1 MEELK
6 KIVAANLTALRTA
19 KGMTQ
24 LELGEMISYSDKA
37 ISKWERG
44 ESIPDALVLLKLSR
58 IFGCTVDYL
67 LTEHSEEEAKPA
79 VTAQKPRTN
88 HLNLSLVTIIGI
100 WTLALLVF
108 VVLMLTKIVYPMIF
122 MYAVIVSLIV
132 LVVFSA
138 LWGKRLYHLIII
150 SALVW
155 SVFLAVYLHFLM
167 FSLNFWQIIVLGIPA
182 QLIVILCFQLRRSNK
197 S

>member
-58 IFGCTVDYL
+58 IFGCSVDYL
-67 LTEHSEEEAKPA
+67 LTEHSEEEAKPT
-79 VTAQKPRTN
+79 VPVKKSRTN
-88 HLNLSLVTIIGI
+88 HLTLSLVTIIGI

-138 LWGKRLYHLIII
+138 LWGKGSII
-150 SALVW
+150 SSSSQRLSGAC
-155 SVFLAVYLHFLM
+155 
-167 FSLNFWQIIVLGIPA
+167 SLRCICISSCSP
-182 QLIVILCFQLRRSNK
+182 
-197 S
+197 

>member
-100 WTLALLVF
+100 WMLAALIF

-122 MYAVIVSLIV
+122 VYAVIVSLIV
-132 LVVFSA
+132 LLVFSA
-138 LWGKRLYHLIII
+138 LWGRKLYNLIII

>member
-58 IFGCTVDYL
+58 IFGCSVDYL
-67 LTEHSEEEAKPA
+67 LTEHSEEEAKPT
-79 VTAQKPRTN
+79 VPVKKSRTN
-88 HLNLSLVTIIGI
+88 HLTLSLVTIIGI

>member
-6 KIVAANLTALRTA
+6 KIVAKNITALRTA

-24 LELGEMISYSDKA
+24 LELGTEISYSDKA

-44 ESIPDALVLLKLSR
+44 ESIPDAFVLLKLSR

-67 LTEHSEEEAKPA
+67 LTEHAEGEKPKIE
-79 VTAQKPRTN
+79 KPRTN
-88 HLNLSLVTIIGI
+88 HISLSLIAIIGV

-108 VVLMLTKIVYPMIF
+108 VILVLTKIVYPMIF
-122 MYAVIVSLIV
+122 AYALIVSLIV
-132 LVVFSA
+132 LLVFSCI
-138 LWGKRLYHLIII
+138 WGKRLYNLIII

-155 SVFLAVYLHFLM
+155 SIILTVYLHFVM
-167 FSLNFWQIIVLGIPA
+167 FALNPWQIVTLGIPA
-182 QLIVILCFQLRRSNK
+182 QLIVVLCFQLRRRKKSN
-197 S
+197 

>member
-44 ESIPDALVLLKLSR
+44 ESIPDAFVLLKLSR

-67 LTEHSEEEAKPA
+67 LTEHGEEEKPML
-79 VTAQKPRTN
+79 TAQKSRTN
-88 HLNLSLVTIIGI
+88 HLTLSLVTIIGI
-100 WTLALLVF
+100 WMLALLVF
-108 VVLMLTKIVYPMIF
+108 VVLMLAKIVYPMIF
-122 MYAVIVSLIV
+122 IYAVIVSLIV
-132 LVVFSA
+132 LLVFSA
-138 LWGKRLYHLIII
+138 LWGKKLYNLIII

-155 SVFLAVYLHFLM
+155 SVLFAVYLNFLI

-197 S
+197 T

>member
-44 ESIPDALVLLKLSR
+44 ESIPDAFVLLKLSR

-67 LTEHSEEEAKPA
+67 LTEHGEEEKLIL
-79 VTAQKPRTN
+79 TTQKSRTN
-88 HLNLSLVTIIGI
+88 HLTLSLVTIIGI
-100 WTLALLVF
+100 WMLALLVF
-108 VVLMLTKIVYPMIF
+108 VVLMLAKIVYPMIF
-122 MYAVIVSLIV
+122 IYAVIVSLIV
-132 LVVFSA
+132 LLVFSA
-138 LWGKRLYHLIII
+138 LWGKKLYNLIII

-155 SVFLAVYLHFLM
+155 SVLFAVYLNFLI

-197 S
+197 T

>member
-58 IFGCTVDYL
+58 IFGCSVDYL
-67 LTEHSEEEAKPA
+67 LTEHSEEEAKPT
-79 VTAQKPRTN
+79 VPVKKSRTN
-88 HLNLSLVTIIGI
+88 HLTLSLVTIIGI

-138 LWGKRLYHLIII
+138 LWGKRLYNLIII

>member
-44 ESIPDALVLLKLSR
+44 ESIPDAFVLLKLSR

-67 LTEHSEEEAKPA
+67 LTEHGEEEKPMI
-79 VTAQKPRTN
+79 TAQKSRTN
-88 HLNLSLVTIIGI
+88 HLTLSLVTIIGI
-100 WTLALLVF
+100 WMLALLVF
-108 VVLMLTKIVYPMIF
+108 VVLMLAKIVYPMIF

-132 LVVFSA
+132 LLVFSA

-155 SVFLAVYLHFLM
+155 SVLFAVYLNFLI

-197 S
+197 T

>member
-44 ESIPDALVLLKLSR
+44 ESIPDAFVLLKLSR

-100 WTLALLVF
+100 WMLAALIF

-122 MYAVIVSLIV
+122 VYAVIVSLIV
-132 LVVFSA
+132 LLVFSA
-138 LWGKRLYHLIII
+138 LWGRKLYNLIII

-167 FSLNFWQIIVLGIPA
+167 FSLNFWQIIMLGIPA

>member
-44 ESIPDALVLLKLSR
+44 ESIPDAFVLLKLSR

-67 LTEHSEEEAKPA
+67 LTEHGEEEKPML
-79 VTAQKPRTN
+79 TAQKSRTN
-88 HLNLSLVTIIGI
+88 HLTLSLVTIIGI
-100 WTLALLVF
+100 WMLALLVF
-108 VVLMLTKIVYPMIF
+108 VVLMLAKIVYPMIF

-132 LVVFSA
+132 LLVFSA
-138 LWGKRLYHLIII
+138 LWGKRLYNLIII

-155 SVFLAVYLHFLM
+155 SVLFAVYLNFLI

-197 S
+197 T

>member
-44 ESIPDALVLLKLSR
+44 ESIPDAFVLLKLSR

-67 LTEHSEEEAKPA
+67 LTEHGEEEKPML
-79 VTAQKPRTN
+79 TAQKSRTN
-88 HLNLSLVTIIGI
+88 HLTLSLVTIIGI
-100 WTLALLVF
+100 WMLALLVF
-108 VVLMLTKIVYPMIF
+108 VVLMLAKIVYPMIF

-132 LVVFSA
+132 LLVFSA

-155 SVFLAVYLHFLM
+155 SVLFAVYLNFLI

-197 S
+197 T

>member
-24 LELGEMISYSDKA
+24 LELGDMISYSDKA

-44 ESIPDALVLLKLSR
+44 ESIPDAFVLLKLSR

-67 LTEHSEEEAKPA
+67 LTEHSEEEAKPT
-79 VTAQKPRTN
+79 VTVKKSRTN
-88 HLNLSLVTIIGI
+88 HLTLSLVTIIGI

-132 LVVFSA
+132 LLVFSA

-155 SVFLAVYLHFLM
+155 SVFLAVYLNFLM

>member
-6 KIVAANLTALRTA
+6 KIVANNLTALRTA

-24 LELGEMISYSDKA
+24 LELGQQISYSDKA

-44 ESIPDALVLLKLSR
+44 ESIPDAFVLLKLSH

-67 LTEHSEEEAKPA
+67 LTEHSEEEEKPKVA
-79 VTAQKPRTN
+79 EEKPRTN
-88 HLNLSLVTIIGI
+88 HISLSLITIIGV

-108 VVLMLTKIVYPMIF
+108 VILMLVKIVYPMIF

-132 LVVFSA
+132 LLVFSA
-138 LWGKRLYHLIII
+138 LWGKRLYNLIII
-150 SALVW
+150 SAFVW
-155 SVFLAVYLHFLM
+155 SIIITIYLNFLV
-167 FSLNFWQIIVLGIPA
+167 FSLNHWQIITLGIPA
-182 QLIVILCFQLRRSNK
+182 QLIVILCFRLRRRK
-197 S
+197 KL

>member
-44 ESIPDALVLLKLSR
+44 ESIPDAFVLLKLSR

-67 LTEHSEEEAKPA
+67 LTEHGEEEKLIF
-79 VTAQKPRTN
+79 TTQKSRTN
-88 HLNLSLVTIIGI
+88 HLTLSLVTIISI
-100 WTLALLVF
+100 WMLALLVF
-108 VVLMLTKIVYPMIF
+108 VVLMLAKIVYPMIF
-122 MYAVIVSLIV
+122 IYAVIVSLIV
-132 LVVFSA
+132 LLVFSA
-138 LWGKRLYHLIII
+138 LWGKKLYNLIII

-155 SVFLAVYLHFLM
+155 SVLFAVYLNFLI

-197 S
+197 T

>member
-100 WTLALLVF
+100 WMLLRELSPTSGRRPLYRPDRTPQEMEYVAVREYRAHEKAMREANGEEHRMPQRGKKTALLAMDIGMFLSVLLPD
-108 VVLMLTKIVYPMIF
+108 VVLM
-122 MYAVIVSLIV
+122 
-132 LVVFSA
+132 
-138 LWGKRLYHLIII
+138 
-150 SALVW
+150 
-155 SVFLAVYLHFLM
+155 FLA
-167 FSLNFWQIIVLGIPA
+167 
-182 QLIVILCFQLRRSNK
+182 
-197 S
+197 

>member
-138 LWGKRLYHLIII
+138 LWGMMMLLPEPT
-150 SALVW
+150 SG
-155 SVFLAVYLHFLM
+155 S
-167 FSLNFWQIIVLGIPA
+167 SG
-182 QLIVILCFQLRRSNK
+182 
-197 S
+197 